1 MIIVSCSYQYQL
13 LNIASVCFSLYYS
26 PDLQVETLCLELCCL
41 LFVCVIWPS
50 QLSCLGSLVGR
61 ASAECCGFESRL
73 RQLMKMTV
81 LGELHCIVPWVLW
94 FIYKDA
100 GPAVRHTGPTLW
112 LQQFVAM
119 FLKRFYNSLRFYI
132 AVITQLVLPLIFI
145 LLALILIKI
154 PNPNLGDQPPRSL
167 TLKNSALSRNVTTF
181 WAQFGDTPA
190 HFNFAVWNYKDN

>member
-1 MIIVSCSYQYQL
+1 MAV
-13 LNIASVCFSLYYS
+13 
-26 PDLQVETLCLELCCL
+26 
-41 LFVCVIWPS
+41 
-50 QLSCLGSLVGR
+50 
-61 ASAECCGFESRL
+61 
-73 RQLMKMTV
+73 LMACYDDV
-81 LGELHCIVPWVLW
+81 HVHHIH
-94 FIYKDA
+94 DA

-154 PNPNLGDQPPRSL
+154 PNPNLGDQPSRLL
-167 TLKNSALSRNVTTF
+167 TLENSALSRNVTTF

-190 HFNFAVWNYKDN
+190 NFDLEVRKLYRYFFL